1 MKKIKGYAIMPALKD
16 NKELQH
22 FPYLSTNKQL
32 MIFIDKKSAVKA
44 NETMDEFIEEC
55 IITFK

>member
-1 MKKIKGYAIMPALKD
+1 MPALKD